1 MKRVLVARQD
11 NNGDV
16 LLAGPAIRAVAER
29 ARVTM
34 LCGPRG
40 AAAARL
46 LPGVYDVLV
55 REAEWIDA
63 HPQHVEREST
73 MKFVEAL
80 AMRAFDEAIIFTS
93 FHQSPLPLALLLR
106 LAGIKRIGAISDDY
120 PGSLLDVR
128 HRVDENIHD
137 VERALL
143 LAQAMD
149 YSLPPGDDGALRM
162 RVVSS
167 APVAFRS
174 YVAVHP
180 GCTVPARAWQ
190 PQRNAELVSRLCNRG
205 YNVIVTGS
213 REERDLTAYVCRGAA
228 RALDLG
234 GKTTFEEF
242 GSIVRGASAVI
253 CGNTA
258 AVHVA
263 SAMQT
268 PVVELFP
275 PTVPAVRFR
284 PWMVPYA
291 LLGNQDIACR
301 GCRARVCPFEN
312 QPCLSCVSVDD
323 VIAALE
329 RLVSTPAEALA

>member
-16 LLAGPAIRAVAER
+16 LLTGPAVRAVADL
-29 ARVTM
+29 AQVTM

-46 LPGVYDVLV
+46 LPGVNEVIV

-63 HPQHVEREST
+63 HPQHVDRT
-73 MKFVEAL
+73 AAMQFVDAL
-80 AMRAFDEAIIFTS
+80 ASRAFDEAIIFTS

-106 LAGIKRIGAISDDY
+106 LAGIKRIGAMSDDY

-128 HRVDENIHD
+128 HRVDEDIHE
-137 VERALL
+137 VERALSL
-143 LAQAMD
+143 VQAMG
-149 YSLPPGDDGALRM
+149 YSLPPGDNGTLRM
-162 RVVSS
+162 HGTAP
-167 APVAFRS
+167 APVPFAS
-174 YVAVHP
+174 YVIVHP

-190 PQRNAELVSRLCNRG
+190 PQRNAELVSRLCEQG
-205 YNVIVTGS
+205 YNVTVTGS
-213 REERDLTAYVCRGAA
+213 SEEIDLTAYVCSGTSCAV
-228 RALDLG
+228 DLG

-242 GSIVRGASAVI
+242 ASIVSRASAVI

-275 PTVPAVRFR
+275 PTIPAARFR
-284 PWMVPYA
+284 PWMVPYQ
-291 LLGNQDIACR
+291 LLGDQDIACK

-312 QPCLSCVSVDD
+312 QPCLSCVSIDD

-329 RLVSTPAEALA
+329 RLVKTPAEAFA